1 LKQTQSAWVDAK
13 DVRLQERKAHL
24 LKRRAGTSLIAQSQ
38 RIHLLLATA
47 GMSGAAADCQA
58 RRDRERGGEA
68 ASHRLQRRR
77 RRSSII
83 FAMQAEPHHHRHHH
97 RLALGVAKAKTAP
110 RFSSN
115 LPKKGLIM

>member
-1 LKQTQSAWVDAK
+1 LKQTQSAWVEAN

-58 RRDRERGGEA
+58 RCDRERGARLPHFVCSGGGGA
-68 ASHRLQRRR
+68 AP
-77 RRSSII
+77 SSSPCKLSRII
-83 FAMQAEPHHHRHHH
+83 ITIATT
-97 RLALGVAKAKTAP
+97 TA
-110 RFSSN
+110 S
-115 LPKKGLIM
+115 L